1 MKLQSTIL
9 FTVSVVCLAGC
20 ASGPA
25 SHFLMSAGG
34 AGAGAAIGSLA
45 SDGDPA
51 ITALSAVAG
60 AGLGEV
66 VNQMQT
72 KAVSNGFKN
81 GYTAGRADAVKAQY
95 WMMQRQQ
102 RPQDEEMIYYPIPVP
117 AQEIDG
123 VNYQSTT
130 NYIPLPK

>member
-9 FTVSVVCLAGC
+9 FIVSVVSLAGC

-34 AGAGAAIGSLA
+34 AGVGAAIGSLA
-45 SDGDPA
+45 SDGNPA

-66 VNQMQT
+66 VNQTQT
-72 KAVSNGFKN
+72 KAASKEFTN
-81 GYTAGRADAVKAQY
+81 GYNAGRADAVKAQY
-95 WMMQRQQ
+95 WMLQRQQ
-102 RPQDEEMIYYPIPVP
+102 RPQDDELLYYPIPVP
-117 AQEIDG
+117 AQQIDG
-123 VNYQSTT
+123 VNYQPTT
-130 NYIPLPK
+130 NYIALPK